1 MKKILLCA
9 NSDRD
14 GITEAIIERI
24 LDFGLEARVYSPFR
38 PLRDFKYP
46 ELLSGNV
53 TADAMSS
60 DMLIC
65 MGGDGTILSCSK
77 LAAMAEIPVL
87 GINYGHKGFIA
98 ALEPDEIASLDG
110 ILGGSFETED
120 RMMLS
125 AEVLRGGETAFADFG
140 LNEAVVRSAGS
151 HPVRITVFGDG
162 VEITA
167 FGGDGVIVATPT
179 GSTAYSMSAGG
190 PIVEPG
196 AENLIITPI
205 CAHAL
210 NAKTVVMR
218 GDRTVE
224 IQLTESPSFAAV
236 LAVDGSSTFAL
247 GATDRIIIKKSAHR
261 TKLVSSAGRSFYEL
275 VKRKL
280 NTDF

>member
-1 MKKILLCA
+1 
-9 NSDRD
+9 
-14 GITEAIIERI
+14 
-24 LDFGLEARVYSPFR
+24 
-38 PLRDFKYP
+38 
-46 ELLSGNV
+46 
-53 TADAMSS
+53 
-60 DMLIC
+60 
-65 MGGDGTILSCSK
+65 
-77 LAAMAEIPVL
+77 MAEIPVL

-125 AEVLRGGETAFADFG
+125 AEVFRGGETAFADFG

-247 GATDRIIIKKSAHR
+247 EATDRIIIKKSAHR